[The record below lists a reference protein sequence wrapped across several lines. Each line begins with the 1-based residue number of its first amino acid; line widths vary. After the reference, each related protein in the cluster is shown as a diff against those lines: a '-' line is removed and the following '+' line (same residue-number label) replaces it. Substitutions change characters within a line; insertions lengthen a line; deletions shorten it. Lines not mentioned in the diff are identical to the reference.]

1 MKRILFFVFVAL
13 FVASCS
19 NDSKFKV
26 SGVVEKSN
34 GDTLYLEKVGLT
46 QTELL
51 DSAILDK
58 DGEFHFSQKRP
69 EFAPEFY
76 RIRVKDQIINFAI
89 DSTEEVVIRTKR
101 NQFSSDYTVD
111 GSESSRIMASLNAL
125 SAQTKASITAN
136 VEKYKKR
143 AISDELFKQQ
153 TDSVLQL
160 YKNGAKEVIYKNP
173 RSAAAYFALFQ
184 KVYNYL
190 IFNHTDA
197 DDVKAFGAV
206 ATSFNVYYPNNPRTK
221 HLVEFTMQGIKASR
235 SNGGF
240 AVPQDKVKV
249 LGSFEIELPNIY
261 GQNVRLSSLK
271 GKLVLLSFTAYQTEF
286 SPSLNMTLADL
297 FTQYKSR
304 GFEIY
309 QVSLDSDENFWKV
322 SASNIPWVCVY
333 DRNSQNSE
341 FAAMYN
347 VTQLPTL
354 FLLNREGEIVKRIT
368 NISTLKSELAKLL

>member
-1 MKRILFFVFVAL
+1 MKKIVLVAL
-13 FVASCS
+13 LAISAVSCKQ
-19 NDSKFKV
+19 NSKFEV

-34 GDTLYLEKVGLT
+34 GDTLYLEKVGLS
-46 QTELL
+46 QTVLL
-51 DSAILDK
+51 DSAILEK
-58 DGEFHFSQKRP
+58 DGEFHFTQKRP
-69 EFAPEFY
+69 EFSPEFY
-76 RIRVKDQIINFAI
+76 RIRVKDQVINFAI
-89 DSTEEVVIRTKR
+89 DSTEEVTIRTTR
-101 NQFSSDYTVD
+101 RLFSSGYSIE
-111 GSESSRIMASLNAL
+111 GSESSKIMASLNQL
-125 SAQTKASITAN
+125 SSETKTSITAN
-136 VEKYKKR
+136 VEKYKKKEINDDR
-143 AISDELFKQQ
+143 FKQM
-153 TDSVLQL
+153 TDSVLQR
-160 YKNGAKEVIYKNP
+160 YKNSAKSVIYQNP

-190 IFNHTDA
+190 IFNYTDA

-221 HLVEFTMQGIKASR
+221 HLVEFTMQGMKASR
-235 SNGGF
+235 QEEGF

-249 LGSFEIELPNIY
+249 LGSFEIDLPDIRGRNI
-261 GQNVRLSSLK
+261 RLSSLT

-286 SPSLNMTLADL
+286 SPSLNMTLGDL
-297 FTQYKSR
+297 YTQYKSR

-309 QVSLDSDENFWKV
+309 QVSLDQDENFWKV

-333 DRNSQNSE
+333 DRNAQNSE

-354 FLLNREGEIVKRIT
+354 FLLNRQGEIVKRVT